1 MYIGESDMIATV
13 AEIKRKIDDAWD
25 SKQVAVNWLE
35 LELLVRAVYQ
45 QDISNSQILDLIS
58 DIFAAYTKRGG
69 LQ

>member
-13 AEIKRKIDDAWD
+13 AEIKRKIDAAWD

-45 QDISNSQILDLIS
+45 QDISNSQMLDLIS
-58 DIFAAYTKRGG
+58 EIFAAYTKRGG